1 MPLPPFRRVQ
11 LPPFLVVGI
20 DHAGVQRAYDYL
32 PYPPGEGLDA
42 FRPEARTWPGGG
54 VDAYLDAIFLEVR
67 RACKHILCAVSAS
80 MNVGCELM
88 LTRSRTHLF
97 LEVRWGAP
105 GSDDACVQNA
115 CGPHSRYR
123 PP

>member
-1 MPLPPFRRVQ
+1 MPLPPLRRVQ

-32 PYPPGEGLDA
+32 PYPPGEGLAA

-67 RACKHILCAVSAS
+67 RASHEWLVIHTMPCHSYHI
-80 MNVGCELM
+80 MFITG
-88 LTRSRTHLF
+88 
-97 LEVRWGAP
+97 
-105 GSDDACVQNA
+105 
-115 CGPHSRYR
+115 SRYYDMWYR
-123 PP
+123 HGACLSVFV